1 MKAIYYNSF
10 GGPDVLQYGDVID
23 PTPGPGQLLIYV
35 KAVSLNPA
43 DFKMR
48 SGDLKIKHGSPFP
61 KIPGSDFAGIVKESG
76 SDLTGFKPCDK
87 IYGFI
92 PTILGEQGAL
102 AELVIASPHLVRNLP
117 EGMAFEEAASLP
129 GAAFTAL
136 NGIRKGGNL
145 QGKSVLVNGATGGVG
160 HFAVQL
166 ARARGAKV
174 TAVCG
179 SENADL
185 AFKFGAAKVF
195 DYKKT
200 DLSKLDQKYD
210 LILDAFGNMDK
221 SIAYRLLNSRGVY
234 ASTLYNSSDNFIS
247 FFNLLI
253 YGKRLTSA
261 GMQTKIADFEEI
273 ESYFRKGKLNPYVEQ
288 TFSLNSAAEAFRLA
302 ESGKSRGK
310 IVIRI

>member
-10 GGPDVLQYGDVID
+10 GGPDVLQYGDVPD

-48 SGDLKIKHGSPFP
+48 SGDLKIKHVSQFP

-102 AELVIASPHLVRNLP
+102 AEMVIASPHLVRNLP

-129 GAAFTAL
+129 GASLTAL
-136 NGIRKGGNL
+136 NGLRKAGNL
-145 QGKSVLVNGATGGVG
+145 EGKTVMVNGATGGVG

-166 ARARGAKV
+166 ARAKGAKV

-179 SENADL
+179 SENAEL
-185 AFKFGAAKVF
+185 ALKFGATEVI
-195 DYKKT
+195 DYNKN
-200 DLSKLDQKYD
+200 DLSRLDKKFD
-210 LILDAFGNMDK
+210 MIFDAFGRMDK
-221 SIAYRLLNSRGVY
+221 TTVCRLLHKKGIY
-234 ASTLYNSSDNFIS
+234 TSTLYNTADYLSSF
-247 FFNLLI
+247 LVRLI
-253 YGKRLTSA
+253 FGKKLTSA
-261 GMQTKIADFEEI
+261 NLRAHTSDFEEI
-273 ESYFRKGKLNPYVEQ
+273 ERYFKEGVLNPYVEQ
-288 TFSLNSAAEAFRLA
+288 TYDLNSAAEAFRLA

-310 IVIRI
+310 IVVRI